1 LKKVSDLQTRD
12 LIVTVVEKNLLKM
25 GKRNHDKI
33 VNYLKKEHRC
43 DISDCYLQPE
53 ILSLALK
60 KHLGDKAGDF
70 IKLMT
75 RDLEKINHNSETEH
89 FLKTIQQH

>member
-1 LKKVSDLQTRD
+1 MKKISDLQTRD
-12 LIVTVVEKNLLKM
+12 LIVTVVEKNLLRM

-33 VNYLKKEHRC
+33 ITYLKKEHGC
-43 DISDCYLQPE
+43 DISDCYAKPE

-60 KHLGDKAGDF
+60 KHLGDRTNDF
-70 IKLMT
+70 VNLMVK
-75 RDLEKINHNSETEH
+75 DLEKINHNSETEH

>member
-1 LKKVSDLQTRD
+1 MKKIPDLQTRD

-33 VNYLKKEHRC
+33 VNYLKKEHGC
-43 DISDCYLQPE
+43 DISDCYTKPE
-53 ILSLALK
+53 ILNLALK
-60 KHLGDKAGDF
+60 KLLGDRAGDF
-70 IKLMT
+70 VNLTAK
-75 RDLEKINHNSETEH
+75 DLEKINHTKETEH